1 MRVGVIGAS
10 GYVGGEM
17 LRLLVSHPQVEIA
30 MVTSRQYVGEYVSRI
45 QPSLKSFIDLT
56 FSELDYDKLSDK
68 CDLVF
73 TAVPHGTATEIVKVL
88 YDRGMKVID
97 LSADY
102 RLHNPSDYDKWYGW
116 QHPHPELLSKSVF
129 GVPEFHRE
137 EIKKA
142 QLVSCPGC
150 MAVTSLLALYP
161 LVKKGVIDTEHII
174 VDSKIGSSGAGA
186 GTVAG
191 THHAM
196 RSGVIRPYKPAKHRH
211 TGEIE
216 QELSQVA
223 GKKIKVS
230 MSPHAVDIVRGI
242 LCTNHTFLTKQM
254 TEMDLWKMYREQYQ
268 NERFIRLIRDKKG
281 FYKFPDPKF
290 VVGSNFCDVGFDIDE
305 DNNRLVVLSASDNLM
320 KGAAGSAIQNMNVMA
335 GYDEMEGL
343 HYSPLTPV

>member
-17 LRLLVSHPQVEIA
+17 LRLLASHSKVEIA
-30 MVTSRQYVGEYVSRI
+30 MVTSRQYVGEYISRI
-45 QPSLKSFIDLT
+45 HPSLKGFIDLT
-56 FSELDYDKLSDK
+56 FSELDYDKMSDK

-73 TAVPHGTATEIVKVL
+73 TAVPHGTATEIVKAL

-102 RLHNPSDYDKWYGW
+102 RLHNPADYDKWYGW
-116 QHPHPELLSKSVF
+116 QHPYPELLAKSVF

-161 LVKKGVIDTEHII
+161 LIKKDIIDTEHII

-186 GTVAG
+186 GSVAG

-216 QELSQVA
+216 QELSIVA

-242 LCTNHTFLTKQM
+242 LCTNHTFLTKQV

-268 NERFIRLIRDKKG
+268 DEKFIRLIRDKKG

-320 KGAAGSAIQNMNVMA
+320 KGAAGSAVQNMNVMA
-335 GYDEMEGL
+335 GFDEMEGL

>member
-17 LRLLVSHPQVEIA
+17 LRLLVSHPKVEIS
-30 MVTSRQYVGEYVSRI
+30 MVTSRQYVGEYISRI
-45 QPSLKSFIDLT
+45 QPSLKGFIDLT
-56 FSELDYDKLSDK
+56 FSELDYEKMSDK

-73 TAVPHGTATEIVKVL
+73 TAVPHGTATEIVKAL

-102 RLHNPSDYDKWYGW
+102 RLHNAADYDKWYGW
-116 QHPHPELLSKSVF
+116 QHPYPELLSKSVF

-137 EIKKA
+137 EIKKS

-161 LVKKGVIDTEHII
+161 IVKKDIIDTEHIV

-186 GTVAG
+186 GSVAG

-216 QELSQVA
+216 QELSIVA

-242 LCTNHTFLTKQM
+242 LCTNHTFLTKQV

-268 NERFIRLIRDKKG
+268 DEKFIRLIRDKKG

-335 GYDEMEGL
+335 GFDEMEGL

>member
-1 MRVGVIGAS
+1 MKVGVIGAS
-10 GYVGGEM
+10 GFVGGEM
-17 LRLLVSHPQVEIA
+17 LGLLVSHPKVEIS

-45 QPSLKSFIDLT
+45 QPSLKGFTDIT

-73 TAVPHGTATEIVKVL
+73 TAVPHGTATEIVKAL
-88 YDRGMKVID
+88 YDRGMKIID

-102 RLHNPSDYDKWYGW
+102 RLHNAPDYDKWYGW
-116 QHPHPELLSKSVF
+116 QHPYPELLSKSVF
-129 GVPEFHRE
+129 GVPEIHRE
-137 EIKKA
+137 QIKKS

-150 MAVTSLLALYP
+150 MAVTSILALYP
-161 LVKKGVIDTEHII
+161 LVKKNLIDTEHII

-186 GTVAG
+186 GSLAG
-191 THHAM
+191 THHAL

-216 QELSQVA
+216 QELTEVA
-223 GKKIKVS
+223 GKKIHVS

-242 LCTNHTFLTKQM
+242 LCTNHTFLNNPM
-254 TEMDLWKMYREQYQ
+254 SEIDLWKLYREQYG
-268 NERFIRLIRDKKG
+268 NEKFIRLIRDKKG

-305 DNNRLVVLSASDNLM
+305 DNHRLVVLSESDNLM

-335 GYDEMEGL
+335 GFDEMEGL
-343 HYSPLTPV
+343 RYSPLTPV